1 VHELARPPL
10 DPGPPGHR
18 VHGEIPPREILVE
31 RVRERDRRRMAVVGV
46 VSLDT
51 VGRDLDLVVALADDD
66 GPEAVQVERV
76 PKDLL
81 DLLGGRAGRDVPVV
95 RVYAAQRVANAS
107 TDDVSLMPSGDEA
120 RDHPLDVG
128 GHLDVRNGAG
138 HSRSLESAGD
148 YIPR

>member
-1 VHELARPPL
+1 
-10 DPGPPGHR
+10 
-18 VHGEIPPREILVE
+18 
-31 RVRERDRRRMAVVGV
+31 MAVVGV

-81 DLLGGRAGRDVPVV
+81 DLLGGRAGCDVPVV

-107 TDDVSLMPSGDEA
+107 TDEVRLMHTVNEEHV
-120 RDHPLDVG
+120 HPLEFGKQQNVIKRK
-128 GHLDVRNGAG
+128 V
-138 HSRSLESAGD
+138 
-148 YIPR
+148 